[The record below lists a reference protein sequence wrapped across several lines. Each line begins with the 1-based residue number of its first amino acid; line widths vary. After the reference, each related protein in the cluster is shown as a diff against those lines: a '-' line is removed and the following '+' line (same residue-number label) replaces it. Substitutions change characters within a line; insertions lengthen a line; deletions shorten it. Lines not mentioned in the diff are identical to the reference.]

1 MSRQFDEAMEG
12 RFDIYGEEYRL
23 VEPENI
29 DELIRALEVKAALET
44 YLSGLMHDEEPG
56 GYDDL
61 LQEQEGYIK
70 EYIDSLGEY
79 DNSHLISNINY
90 FLRKL
95 NLRMGEL
102 EQLIGVS
109 AGYISRTAKE
119 NSAKKL
125 SIDVVWKIARLF
137 EIDIRT
143 LIEADLMIPNSN
155 AKLVT
160 QFLDKLCNQT
170 ARKDIKW
177 ENRGGAVC
185 YLSDTLR
192 NTEVF
197 TEEENGKVVYHA
209 NDHMNPDY
217 KFVLADDVY
226 TCASIVDGKE
236 FAMIGFGIDGKKDS
250 YFFDFVF
257 LTPMMIKG
265 KPGYIVEK
273 AFYSSDDRFRVI
285 ENKGEELVHLVQSQE
300 MDAEI
305 SPEVRSIIAD
315 YLK

>member
-1 MSRQFDEAMEG
+1 M
-12 RFDIYGEEYRL
+12 
-23 VEPENI
+23 
-29 DELIRALEVKAALET
+29 
-44 YLSGLMHDEEPG
+44 
-56 GYDDL
+56 
-61 LQEQEGYIK
+61 
-70 EYIDSLGEY
+70 
-79 DNSHLISNINY
+79 
-90 FLRKL
+90 
-95 NLRMGEL
+95 
-102 EQLIGVS
+102 
-109 AGYISRTAKE
+109 
-119 NSAKKL
+119 
-125 SIDVVWKIARLF
+125 WKIARLF

-160 QFLDKLCNQT
+160 QFLDKLCKQT
-170 ARKDIKW
+170 ARNDIKW

-285 ENKGEELVHLVQSQE
+285 ENKGEELMHLVQSQE

>member
-160 QFLDKLCNQT
+160 QFLDKLCKQT
-170 ARKDIKW
+170 ARNDIKW

-236 FAMIGFGIDGKKDS
+236 FAMIGVGIDGKKDS

-285 ENKGEELVHLVQSQE
+285 ENKGEELMHLVQSQE

>member
-160 QFLDKLCNQT
+160 QFLDKLCKQT
-170 ARKDIKW
+170 ARNDIKW

>member
-119 NSAKKL
+119 NSALKL
-125 SIDVVWKIARLF
+125 SLDVVWKIARLF

-160 QFLDKLCNQT
+160 QFLDKLCKQT
-170 ARKDIKW
+170 ARNDIKW

-192 NTEVF
+192 DTEVF

-285 ENKGEELVHLVQSQE
+285 ENKGEELMHLVQSQE

>member
-12 RFDIYGEEYRL
+12 HFDIYGEEYRL

-61 LQEQEGYIK
+61 LREQEDYIK

-125 SIDVVWKIARLF
+125 SIDVVWKIAQLF
-137 EIDIRT
+137 DVDIRT

-160 QFLDKLCNQT
+160 QFLEKLCKQT
-170 ARKDIKW
+170 ARNDIKW
-177 ENRGGAVC
+177 ENRGGAMC
-185 YLSDTLR
+185 YFSDALR

-197 TEEENGKVVYHA
+197 TEEEDGKVIYHA
-209 NDHMNPDY
+209 NDHMNPNY

-236 FAMIGFGIDGKKDS
+236 FAMIGFGIDGKEDS
-250 YFFDFVF
+250 YFLDFVF

-273 AFYSSDDRFRVI
+273 AFYSSDDRFHVI
-285 ENKGEELVHLVQSQE
+285 ESKGEELMHLVQSQE

>member
-1 MSRQFDEAMEG
+1 MSRQFNEAMEG

-23 VEPENI
+23 IEPENI
-29 DELIRALEVKAALET
+29 DELVCALEVKSALET
-44 YLSGLMHDEEPG
+44 YLSGLMHNEEPG
-56 GYDDL
+56 GYDNF
-61 LQEQEGYIK
+61 LQEQEDYIK

-95 NLRMGEL
+95 NLRMGEF

-137 EIDIRT
+137 EVDIRT
-143 LIEADLMIPNSN
+143 LIETDLMIPNSN
-155 AKLVT
+155 ANLVT
-160 QFLDKLCNQT
+160 QFLDKLCKQT
-170 ARKDIKW
+170 ARNDIKW
-177 ENRGGAVC
+177 ENRGGAMC
-185 YLSDTLR
+185 YLSDALK
-192 NTEVF
+192 NTELF
-197 TEEENGKVVYHA
+197 SEEEDGKVIYHA
-209 NDHMNPDY
+209 NDHMNPKY

-226 TCASIVDGKE
+226 TCASIVNGKE
-236 FAMIGFGIDGKKDS
+236 FAMIGFGIDNKEDS
-250 YFFDFVF
+250 YFLDFVF
-257 LTPMMIKG
+257 LTPKVIKG

-285 ENKGEELVHLVQSQE
+285 ETKGEELMHLVQSQE

>member
-160 QFLDKLCNQT
+160 QFLDKLCKQT
-170 ARKDIKW
+170 ARNDIKW

-236 FAMIGFGIDGKKDS
+236 FAMIGFGIDGKIDS

-285 ENKGEELVHLVQSQE
+285 ENKGEELMHLVQSQE

>member
-109 AGYISRTAKE
+109 AGYIPRTAKE

-160 QFLDKLCNQT
+160 QFLDKLCKQT
-170 ARKDIKW
+170 ARNDIKW

-217 KFVLADDVY
+217 KFVLEDDVY

-285 ENKGEELVHLVQSQE
+285 ENKGEELMHLVQSQE

>member
-160 QFLDKLCNQT
+160 QFLDKLCKQT
-170 ARKDIKW
+170 ARNDIQW

-285 ENKGEELVHLVQSQE
+285 ENKGEELMHLVQSQE

>member
-160 QFLDKLCNQT
+160 QFLDKLCKQT
-170 ARKDIKW
+170 ARNDIKW

-285 ENKGEELVHLVQSQE
+285 ENKGEELMHLVQSQE

>member
-1 MSRQFDEAMEG
+1 MSRRFDEAMESW
-12 RFDIYGEEYRL
+12 FDIYGEEYKL
-23 VEPENI
+23 VVPKNI
-29 DELIRALEVKAALET
+29 DELIQALEAKEALET

-56 GYDDL
+56 RYGEL
-61 LQEQEGYIK
+61 LQEQEDYIK

-95 NLRMGEL
+95 DLRMGEF

-137 EIDIRT
+137 EVDIRT
-143 LIEADLMIPNSN
+143 LIEGDLMIPNSN
-155 AKLVT
+155 VKLVT
-160 QFLDKLCNQT
+160 QFLDKLCKQT
-170 ARKDIKW
+170 AQNDIKW
-177 ENRGGAVC
+177 ENRGGAMC
-185 YLSDTLR
+185 YLSDALWS
-192 NTEVF
+192 TELF
-197 TEEENGKVVYHA
+197 SEEDGKVIYHVD
-209 NDHMNPDY
+209 DHLNSQL
-217 KFVLADDVY
+217 KFVLEDDIY
-226 TCASIVDGKE
+226 TCASIVNGKE
-236 FAMIGFGIDGKKDS
+236 FAMIGFGIDDREDS
-250 YFFDFVF
+250 YFLDFVF
-257 LTPMMIKG
+257 LTPKMING
-265 KPGYIVEK
+265 KPGYVVDK

-285 ENKGEELVHLVQSQE
+285 ETKGEELMHIVQSQE

-305 SPEVRSIIAD
+305 SPTVRRIITD

>member
-125 SIDVVWKIARLF
+125 SIDVVWKIALLF

-160 QFLDKLCNQT
+160 QFLDKLCKQT
-170 ARKDIKW
+170 ARNDIKW

-285 ENKGEELVHLVQSQE
+285 ENKGEELMHLVQSQE

>member
-23 VEPENI
+23 VEPDNI

-70 EYIDSLGEY
+70 EYIESLGEY

-137 EIDIRT
+137 EVDIRT

-160 QFLDKLCNQT
+160 QFLDKLCRQT
-170 ARKDIKW
+170 ARNDIKW

-197 TEEENGKVVYHA
+197 TEEEDGKVVYYA

-236 FAMIGFGIDGKKDS
+236 FAMIGFGIDGKEDS
-250 YFFDFVF
+250 YFLDFVF
-257 LTPMMIKG
+257 LTPTMTKG
-265 KPGYIVEK
+265 KPRYLVEK
-273 AFYSSDDRFRVI
+273 AFYSSDDRFHVI
-285 ENKGEELVHLVQSQE
+285 ENKGEELMHLVQSQE

-315 YLK
+315 YLN